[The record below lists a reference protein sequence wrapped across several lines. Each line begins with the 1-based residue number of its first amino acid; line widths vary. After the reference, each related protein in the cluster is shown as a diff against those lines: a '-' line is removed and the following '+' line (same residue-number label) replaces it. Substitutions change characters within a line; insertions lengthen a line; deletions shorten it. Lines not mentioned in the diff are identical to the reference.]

1 MTIPINLPALARA
14 LLLTVTAVLAAC
26 GGGGD
31 SGVAPPPVD
40 APSTGKMSVVGGTE
54 GIGPAVATDSVGNL
68 FYSVGST
75 VLKRNAT
82 GSVTPASPATF
93 EVPLGIAADGSG
105 NVFVVERGPS
115 VFGLYALAVR
125 RIDTLGNVTTVG
137 GKLPGAGVT
146 LGIAPPIAVGPD
158 GGFYVS
164 ALGTLRKVLPDE
176 TVVNVTAPEVR
187 RIIDSIAV
195 DSRGNVYFG
204 HDNMVKVIAP
214 GQAEVVLAQGLKFG
228 ADGGSMSQ
236 DLLSGLAVDSVGNV
250 YVANNRDHTIRKISP
265 GGVVTTIA
273 GQPDVAGLET
283 GPLPGK
289 LTAPRGLA
297 LHGDKTLYVT
307 TQGIL
312 LRIDLP

>member
-1 MTIPINLPALARA
+1 MTILINLPTLARA
-14 LLLTVTAVLAAC
+14 FLLTVSAVLAAC
-26 GGGGD
+26 GGGEN
-31 SGVAPPPVD
+31 GVMPPPVE
-40 APSTGKMSVVGGTE
+40 APSVGKMSVVGGAE